1 MQLFYLS
8 TILTFMIQSLGY
20 SECASSNESFQCLQT
35 VTSENTSVNEKS
47 KSAVVSSITTSFYFR
62 FIMSFY

>member
-1 MQLFYLS
+1 
-8 TILTFMIQSLGY
+8 MIQSLGY